1 MRVRLSYSVE
11 LEDVPDSV
19 SELIESELFRI
30 DQAKQNIGKALE
42 ALNQDEPHLD
52 LVAKS
57 LDKARQTLGAIDT
70 RLNEC
75 ESILAGY
82 ERAVNPPE
90 QPQAPMMTPPQIPTP
105 PMPQPA
111 VAPPTQGI
119 KPQQQRSTNPKI
131 DPKTREFKYQSKY
144 VVSPKPENDEP
155 AEDQQFDGVSYNT
168 PYEVP
173 RESDK

>member
-19 SELIESELFRI
+19 AELIEGELYRLEN
-30 DQAKQNIGKALE
+30 AKQDIAKALE
-42 ALNQDEPHLD
+42 GLSQEEPHLD

-57 LDKARQTLGAIDT
+57 LDKARQTIGAIDV

-75 ESILAGY
+75 ESILGGY
-82 ERAVNPPE
+82 ERAMNPPE
-90 QPQAPMMTPPQIPTP
+90 EPQQQMMAPPMSRPPMPTPPQAPAEPSPERPIHPNVDPETRQYKYEPQYRVPS
-105 PMPQPA
+105 A
-111 VAPPTQGI
+111 EV
-119 KPQQQRSTNPKI
+119 
-131 DPKTREFKYQSKY
+131 E
-144 VVSPKPENDEP
+144 EDETS
-155 AEDQQFDGVSYNT
+155 AEDQHSDDVDYTS

>member
-1 MRVRLSYSVE
+1 MRVRLTYSVE

-19 SELIESELFRI
+19 AELIEGELFRI
-30 DQAKQNIGKALE
+30 DLVKESIGQAYN

-57 LDKARQTLGAIDT
+57 LDKARQTLGAIDV

-82 ERAVNPPE
+82 ERAINPPE
-90 QPQAPMMTPPQIPTP
+90 QPPQQVAP
-105 PMPQPA
+105 PMPR
-111 VAPPTQGI
+111 PPMPS
-119 KPQQQRSTNPKI
+119 PQQAPAQPRAERPIHPNV
-131 DPKTREFKYQSKY
+131 DPETRQYRYEPQYTVPSAA
-144 VVSPKPENDEP
+144 VEESEDP
-155 AEDQQFDGVSYNT
+155 AEDQQFDGDYNT

-173 RESDK
+173 KESQK

>member
-19 SELIESELFRI
+19 AELIEGELFRI
-30 DQAKQNIGKALE
+30 DEVKQSIGKALE
-42 ALNQDEPHLD
+42 GLNQDEPHLD

-57 LDKARQTLGAIDT
+57 LDKARQVLGAIDV

-75 ESILAGY
+75 ESILGGY
-82 ERAVNPPE
+82 ERAMNPPE
-90 QPQAPMMTPPQIPTP
+90 QQPQQMAP
-105 PMPQPA
+105 PMPRPPMPA
-111 VAPPTQGI
+111 PQQAPTQPREERPI
-119 KPQQQRSTNPKI
+119 HPNVDPETRQYKYEPQYTVPSA
-131 DPKTREFKYQSKY
+131 EE
-144 VVSPKPENDEP
+144 SPEEP
-155 AEDQQFDGVSYNT
+155 AEDQQFDGFYNT

>member
-19 SELIESELFRI
+19 AELIEGELFRI
-30 DQAKQNIGKALE
+30 DEVKQSIGKALE
-42 ALNQDEPHLD
+42 GLNQDEPHLD

-57 LDKARQTLGAIDT
+57 LDKARQVLGAIDV

-75 ESILAGY
+75 ESILGGY
-82 ERAVNPPE
+82 ERAMNPPE
-90 QPQAPMMTPPQIPTP
+90 EPPQQAAPPIPRP
-105 PMPQPA
+105 PMP
-111 VAPPTQGI
+111 APQQAPTQPREERPI
-119 KPQQQRSTNPKI
+119 HPNVDPETRQYKYEPQYTVPSA
-131 DPKTREFKYQSKY
+131 EE
-144 VVSPKPENDEP
+144 SPEEP
-155 AEDQQFDGVSYNT
+155 AEDQQFDGDYNT